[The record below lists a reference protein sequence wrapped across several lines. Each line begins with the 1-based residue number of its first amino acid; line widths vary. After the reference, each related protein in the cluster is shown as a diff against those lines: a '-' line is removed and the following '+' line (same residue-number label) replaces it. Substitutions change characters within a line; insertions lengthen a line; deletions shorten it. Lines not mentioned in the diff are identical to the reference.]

1 MSIEKR
7 RLRRKLMII
16 FTPIALVLVAFYG
29 LTYGPIPITM
39 SEIVNVVLQNG
50 DSIHEKIILDV
61 RLPRVLIGIF
71 VGICLAASGAI
82 LQGVMK
88 NPLADPGIIGV
99 SSGAGLAAVITMVLL
114 PQYSYLLPFAAFLG
128 ALLTSLIIYLLAWDQ
143 ETSPVKIVLAG
154 VAINALLG
162 AIMNGIMVVYSD
174 RVQSVLP
181 WLSGGLTG
189 RGWHH
194 FEFLAPY
201 AAISIILSFFAIR
214 PANLLLLGDDN
225 AKLLGQKVELQRFL
239 LITLASLLAGVAV
252 SVAGLVGFVGLIV
265 PHFIRMIIGDDYTF
279 LLPLSMMSGAI
290 LVVFADTIART
301 AFDPIE
307 LPVGILLACI
317 GAPFFLMLLRKRRM
331 F

>member
-1 MSIEKR
+1 MLCFVI
-7 RLRRKLMII
+7 
-16 FTPIALVLVAFYG
+16 FYG
-29 LTYGPIPITM
+29 LTYGPISI
-39 SEIVNVVLQNG
+39 SILEIIDVFLQKG
-50 DSIHEKIILDV
+50 ESVHQQIILDV

-71 VGICLAASGAI
+71 VGCCLAASGAI

-99 SSGAGLAAVITMVLL
+99 SSGAGLAAVVSMVLL
-114 PQYSYLLPFAAFLG
+114 PQYSYLLPVAAFIG
-128 ALLTSLIIYLLAWDQ
+128 ALATALIIYFLAWDH

-162 AIMNGIMVVYSD
+162 AIMNSIMVIYSD
-174 RVQSVLP
+174 RVQPVLP

-194 FEFLAPY
+194 FEFMIPY
-201 AAISIILSFFAIR
+201 AIVGILLAFFAIR
-214 PANLLLLGDDN
+214 PANLLLLGDDQ
-225 AKLLGQKVELQRFL
+225 AKLLGQKVEWHRFL
-239 LITLASLLAGVAV
+239 LITLAALLAGIAV
-252 SVAGLVGFVGLIV
+252 SVAGLVGFVGLVV
-265 PHFIRMIIGDDYTF
+265 PHFIRMLIGDDYKF
-279 LLPLSMMSGAI
+279 LLPLSMISGAI
-290 LVVFADTIART
+290 LVVLADTFART
-301 AFDPIE
+301 TFDPIE